1 MRKCPTAPR
10 RAARALRA
18 MLLAFAMTVPLPTT
32 ALAQQ
37 GLLTQD
43 RDYQVCMQRV
53 TMDPSDAFEFA
64 LAWADR
70 GGGFAAKHCEA
81 SALFA
86 LGQYGEAAARLQALA
101 AAMEGRAPAPV
112 LGDLLGHAGVAW
124 LQAGETER
132 AHAAQTSALAL
143 DPANVQVRIDRAMT
157 LAAAENWWEAI
168 DDLNLALEA
177 APDDVTARVLRGGA
191 YRQVEVFDLALEDLN
206 RALQLQPGDGEA
218 LLERGIVK
226 RLQNRPDEA
235 RADWLEVL
243 RLHEGRPAADMAR
256 RNLELLDVEAGR

>member
-1 MRKCPTAPR
+1 MQQRLAHTAHAQR
-10 RAARALRA
+10 RLPAL
-18 MLLAFAMTVPLPTT
+18 LLAFPLAFAIP
-32 ALAQQ
+32 AQSLAQQ
-37 GLLTQD
+37 GLMTED
-43 RDYQVCMQRV
+43 RDYRLCMQRV
-53 TMDPSDAFEFA
+53 AVDPSDAFEFA

-70 GGGFAAKHCEA
+70 GGGFAARHCEA
-81 SALFA
+81 SSLFA
-86 LGQYGEAAARLQALA
+86 LGQYGEAAARLEGLA

-112 LGDLLGHAGVAW
+112 LGDLLGHAGIAW

-132 AHAAQTSALAL
+132 AHAAQTSALTL
-143 DPANVQVRIDRAMT
+143 NPGNVQVRIDRAMT
-157 LAAAENWWEAI
+157 LAAAQNWWEVI

-191 YRQVEVFDLALEDLN
+191 YRQVEVYDLALEDLN
-206 RALQLQPGDGEA
+206 RALQLQPGDAEA

-256 RNLELLDVEAGR
+256 RNLELLDVGSGG